1 MESDFTFKK
10 IKLKYYMLKN
20 KYFLNAESICC
31 VIITYNPDEGLVGLI
46 DVINDQVGKVII
58 VDNNSDN
65 EGRTII
71 NSIQN
76 RYKVD
81 IIRNNTNLGIATAL
95 NQGVK
100 EAMRFNFDF
109 VLTFDQDSTPL
120 DNIVLTIEE
129 VYNSYHNKNEIGAI
143 GVSYTSSFLDTYKE
157 IPCQKI
163 YLEKD
168 YLITSGC
175 LMCVDSFVQIGGF
188 REDFFI
194 DNVDLEY
201 SLRLKKN
208 GKKSLISKR
217 PGMVHKAGNPLAKSF
232 LGLKITSSNH
242 NSFRRY
248 YMSRNHILL
257 TKDYFLADPYFVL
270 KLNFFYIFSI
280 FKIIV
285 VEKDVMLKLKKSF
298 KGALDGLNY
307 SSKKIYNEF

>member
-1 MESDFTFKK
+1 MV
-10 IKLKYYMLKN
+10 KN

-46 DVINDQVGKVII
+46 DVINDQVRKVII
-58 VDNNSDN
+58 VDNNSAL
-65 EGRTII
+65 EGVTII
-71 NSIQN
+71 DAIQN
-76 RYKVD
+76 KYKVD
-81 IIRNNTNLGIATAL
+81 IIRNKTNLGIATAL

-100 EAMRFNFDF
+100 EAMKFNFDF
-109 VLTFDQDSTPL
+109 VLTFDQDSMPL
-120 DNIVLTIEE
+120 DDIVRTIGD
-129 VYNSYHNKNEIGAI
+129 VYNSYHSKNEIGAI
-143 GVSYTSSFLDTYKE
+143 GVTYTSTFVDAFEE
-157 IPCQKI
+157 ISNQKV

-175 LMCVDSFVQIGGF
+175 LISVDSFVQVGGF

-208 GKKSLISKR
+208 DKKSLISRR
-217 PGMVHKAGNPLAKSF
+217 PGMVHKAGNPLTKSF

-257 TKDYFLADPYFVL
+257 TKDYFLLNPYFVL
-270 KLNFFYIFSI
+270 KLNFFYILSI

-285 VEKDVMLKLKKSF
+285 VEKHVMLKLKESF
-298 KGALDGLNY
+298 RGVLDGLNY